1 MTTTPVGFPNHK
13 QSRSTKTAKQP
24 KNIETGIVIGLSTS
38 VFNSYNYFS
47 LDVAQHNKLGKVL
60 LSNGLLIDGHT
71 EDSSR
76 GGGVLPYIGYI
87 GYVVKGMVFKQFTLG

>member
-47 LDVAQHNKLGKVL
+47 LDVAQHNKLRKVL
-60 LSNGLLIDGHT
+60 LSNGLLNDGHT

-76 GGGVLPYIGYI
+76 GGGGGTAIHRLHR
-87 GYVVKGMVFKQFTLG
+87 YVPL

>member
-71 EDSSR
+71 EDSSG